1 MECAAGRAEGGAK
14 KSWKE
19 GREHVRRDSDGTGRG
34 VTGGRKGATGGG
46 KHEGEVEKD
55 AAAKDA

>member
-1 MECAAGRAEGGAK
+1 M
-14 KSWKE
+14 
-19 GREHVRRDSDGTGRG
+19 RRGSDGTGRG